1 MDLDLNLNLD
11 LDLALDLDLDLDQ
24 SSLDLNLD
32 LDLDLDQSSLD
43 LNLALDL
50 DLDQS
55 SLDLN
60 LDLDLALDLD
70 QSSLDL
76 DLDLDLN
83 LDQSSLDLNLD
94 LDRIWILVSPT
105 NFFCISDNN
114 DFKTLYSLFHHWLR
128 GIRPDIFLRLNSS
141 MNPIWRYWRY
151 YFTMIYNI
159 FRSEGKPLWEMI
171 LEYLSWGMID
181 GVLLKSWKKSKFLK
195 LS

>member
-1 MDLDLNLNLD
+1 M
-11 LDLALDLDLDLDQ
+11 DLDQ

-32 LDLDLDQSSLD
+32 
-43 LNLALDL
+43 
-50 DLDQS
+50 
-55 SLDLN
+55 
-60 LDLDLALDLD
+60 
-70 QSSLDL
+70 
-76 DLDLDLN
+76 

-94 LDRIWILVSPT
+94 LDRIWILVLPT

-114 DFKTLYSLFHHWLR
+114 DFKTLYSLFHHLLR
-128 GIRPDIFLRLNSS
+128 GIRPDIFLRLNSA
-141 MNPIWRYWRY
+141 MNPIWRY

-159 FRSEGKPLWEMI
+159 FRSEGNSLWEMI